1 MNHCTLQS
9 LLSTECLPGRQLC
22 GMIVWLLK
30 PLLNKLGSLRAIF
43 YLHLQY
49 SLIHQV
55 IIGHLGHGIL
65 SYLYCGILTV
75 RKYSLWGKKS
85 LRRTII
91 KHVNPTK
98 ILTS

>member
-1 MNHCTLQS
+1 MWNDCF
-9 LLSTECLPGRQLC
+9 
-22 GMIVWLLK
+22 LK

-49 SLIHQV
+49 SLIHQT

-75 RKYSLWGKKS
+75 RKYSLWGKKIS
-85 LRRTII
+85 QEDNY
-91 KHVNPTK
+91 KAC
-98 ILTS
+98 